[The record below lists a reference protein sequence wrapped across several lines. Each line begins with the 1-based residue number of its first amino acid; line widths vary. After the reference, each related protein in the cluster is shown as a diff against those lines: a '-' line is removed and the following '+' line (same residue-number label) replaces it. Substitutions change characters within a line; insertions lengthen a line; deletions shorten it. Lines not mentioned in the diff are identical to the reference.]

1 MSTGTDVA
9 KLDEMVELLF
19 ADAPIEVVS
28 SEEIQLD
35 MVRRIMQAET
45 LEEAMADF
53 TATPLERYEGVPI
66 KVLGVRWAKSAYE
79 AGSPIYAFM
88 TVQVSGDNKIDV
100 VSCGGATVVT
110 RLRWAEL
117 HDQYPFSARFVRVQ
131 SQQNPEFKYWS
142 VEDVVKVK
150 K

>member
-1 MSTGTDVA
+1 MSTELERA
-9 KLDEMVELLF
+9 NLDEMVELLF
-19 ADAPIEVVS
+19 AGEPIEVLS

-53 TATPLERYEGVPI
+53 TATPLERYEGVPL

-79 AGSPIYAFM
+79 AGSPIYAFI
-88 TVQVSGDNKIDV
+88 TVQVSGDDKLDV
-100 VSCGGATVVT
+100 VSCGGATVIT
-110 RLRWAEL
+110 RLRWVEL
-117 HDQYPFSARFVRVQ
+117 HDAFPFSARFVRVQ

-142 VEDVVKVK
+142 VEDAIKAK